1 MPSKIFS
8 RLSFFIFI
16 TIFLFMCWD
25 QFSASA
31 AEINLD
37 FKNSS
42 NKVRILFSSKS
53 FLGGNI
59 FTLNNPTRLVVDF
72 KSRKSIK
79 SNFKKIT
86 LLNDYRIGKLEGGGT
101 RIVFDLEKKN
111 KKNFVYTS
119 YI

>member
-1 MPSKIFS
+1 MSSKIFP

-16 TIFLFMCWD
+16 TIFLFMCLD
-25 QFSASA
+25 QFSTPA

-42 NKVRILFSSKS
+42 NKVRILFFSNS

-72 KSRKSIK
+72 KSKKS
-79 SNFKKIT
+79 
-86 LLNDYRIGKLEGGGT
+86 LN
-101 RIVFDLEKKN
+101 
-111 KKNFVYTS
+111 S
-119 YI
+119 